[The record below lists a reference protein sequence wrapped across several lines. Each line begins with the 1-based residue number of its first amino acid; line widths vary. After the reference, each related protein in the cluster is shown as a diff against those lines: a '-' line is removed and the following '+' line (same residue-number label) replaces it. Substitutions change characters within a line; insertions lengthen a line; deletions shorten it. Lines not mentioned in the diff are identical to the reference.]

1 MRIAVLV
8 LAAMLHRSF
17 AALMKRT
24 NGWQWEKEQ
33 AVGQLPYRW
42 SAFHRSARLRTG
54 C

>member
-24 NGWQWEKEQ
+24 SGWQEKG
-33 AVGQLPYRW
+33 ASRRTIAYRW